1 MITSMVIDSIKAI
14 SFIKI
19 ELDTANGKII
29 MQKAKYD
36 ITSEEL
42 YQTIENKHR
51 VCLPCRIDD
60 NIASFYVPM
69 EWDVEAIENYTQAL
83 IDELYLLNNNMNG
96 HKNIEQIKN
105 SFMLEIILL

>member
-1 MITSMVIDSIKAI
+1 LIFFIKFYQVLYKYVYSYNMSIQKHNIYKLEMRYMITSMVIDSIKDI

-69 EWDVEAIENYTQAL
+69 EWDVE
-83 IDELYLLNNNMNG
+83 
-96 HKNIEQIKN
+96 
-105 SFMLEIILL
+105 